1 MRGDGPVLTQ
11 PSLLD
16 KRAGELVDL
25 ADVEDDGDV
34 EERHGAV
41 QEDQLVD
48 QSHGDLGGEA
58 SQEDDVGC
66 PQQTSRLSSR

>member
-1 MRGDGPVLTQ
+1 M
-11 PSLLD
+11 S
-16 KRAGELVDL
+16 
-25 ADVEDDGDV
+25 DVENDGNV
-34 EERHGAV
+34 EERHSAV
-41 QEDQLVD
+41 QEDQFVD